1 VDIQW
6 NLPQAWPGAHRQELC
21 DLPPLSVSTPGTPIL
36 WPYLALADIAGPAAD
51 AGDRR
56 AAQTSAQ
63 HGNPRRRGRAAL
75 HDQLEKSALLLSRVV
90 GTDRRRA
97 ALAAVAGHPHVLATH
112 MPAREIAAE
121 MFLSAHTIRT
131 QMKSIYRR
139 LGVDSRIQAV
149 TRARE
154 LGLVED

>member
-1 VDIQW
+1 
-6 NLPQAWPGAHRQELC
+6 LQAR
-21 DLPPLSVSTPGTPIL
+21 PLMREIDGL
-36 WPYLALADIAGPAAD
+36 L
-51 AGDRR
+51 
-56 AAQTSAQ
+56 
-63 HGNPRRRGRAAL
+63 RRRPSMGTLVGEAAAL